1 MAQKLFCVTA
11 DCGAWRIVPCTSG
24 KRELPRGTSAVGQV
38 PTGQTR
44 NASAAVSAV
53 GDMFVGQDYTCHM
66 GFRKGRS
73 PE

>member
-1 MAQKLFCVTA
+1 MLRLTVVRGGLFKHY
-11 DCGAWRIVPCTSG
+11 CTSG

-53 GDMFVGQDYTCHM
+53 GDMFVGQDYTCHI